1 MTRETISLA
10 LAVGELAV
18 ARRGPSGIVATTS
31 PADELP
37 QLAEALEAERPRWV
51 WWSAEQTAAP
61 LVAAGVQLA
70 ACWDLAA
77 VHRLLV
83 GGRRDDPAAVEAA
96 VQDRPVPPP
105 LDASL
110 TLLRRDGS
118 AAEVDEPSVTGLA
131 VRALAVQRAQEA
143 LLAGR
148 PDPRPGAPAVAPPLA
163 VLTAHAESA
172 AALLAV
178 ELGQHGLPL
187 SRPVAEQLLQRTIG
201 PAGSSAASRD
211 AEVLRHFL
219 GTADLRNPLQVREL
233 LRRNGFDVP
242 DTRSWRLEPL
252 RSSPGIAALLGWRK
266 VERVA
271 TTYGWG
277 WLDDHVRAGRLRGRW
292 VASDGAGGRMTASAG
307 LHNLPAE
314 LRGCVVADPGHVFV
328 RADLGQ
334 IEPRVLAVVSGDPGL
349 VAATGEQDM
358 YAPVARQLGIDR
370 PTAKI
375 AVLAAMYGQ
384 TSGPA
389 AAALARMKR
398 AYPMAI
404 DHLQQAEDRGRAG
417 LDVQTY
423 GGRRVPMGGPAPAD
437 PARGRYARN
446 AVVQG
451 AAAEF
456 FKAWA
461 ATVRAGLSAYE
472 GRIVLCLHDELLVHV
487 PEQNADAAAA
497 LLQDALVRT
506 AHWWAAGSGVRFVA
520 VVTRGRTW
528 ADATE

>member
-1 MTRETISLA
+1 
-10 LAVGELAV
+10 
-18 ARRGPSGIVATTS
+18 
-31 PADELP
+31 
-37 QLAEALEAERPRWV
+37 
-51 WWSAEQTAAP
+51 
-61 LVAAGVQLA
+61 
-70 ACWDLAA
+70 
-77 VHRLLV
+77 
-83 GGRRDDPAAVEAA
+83 
-96 VQDRPVPPP
+96 
-105 LDASL
+105 
-110 TLLRRDGS
+110 
-118 AAEVDEPSVTGLA
+118 
-131 VRALAVQRAQEA
+131 
-143 LLAGR
+143 
-148 PDPRPGAPAVAPPLA
+148 
-163 VLTAHAESA
+163 
-172 AALLAV
+172 
-178 ELGQHGLPL
+178 
-187 SRPVAEQLLQRTIG
+187 
-201 PAGSSAASRD
+201 
-211 AEVLRHFL
+211 
-219 GTADLRNPLQVREL
+219 
-233 LRRNGFDVP
+233 
-242 DTRSWRLEPL
+242 
-252 RSSPGIAALLGWRK
+252 
-266 VERVA
+266 
-271 TTYGWG
+271 
-277 WLDDHVRAGRLRGRW
+277 
-292 VASDGAGGRMTASAG
+292 MTASAG

-314 LRGCVVADPGHVFV
+314 LRGCVVADPGHIFV

-358 YAPVARQLGIDR
+358 YAPVARQLGVDR

-389 AAALARMKR
+389 AAALARMKG

-423 GGRRVPMGGPAPAD
+423 GGRRVSMGGPAPAD

-497 LLQDALVRT
+497 LLHDALAST

-528 ADATE
+528 SDATE